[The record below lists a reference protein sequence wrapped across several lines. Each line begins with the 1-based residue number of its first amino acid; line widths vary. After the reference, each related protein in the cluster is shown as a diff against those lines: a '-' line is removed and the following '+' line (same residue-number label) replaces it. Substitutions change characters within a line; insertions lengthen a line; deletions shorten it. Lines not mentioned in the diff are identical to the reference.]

1 MRENILYDR
10 VKNLILAYDFA
21 KPFAIY
27 LKEFFRANRQMGA
40 RDRRETRDFC
50 FNYLRIGKNLPQENF
65 INRLAIASFLCSEK
79 NSTSLDYLISNHSVL
94 SINDIGLDLD
104 KKIELVKA
112 QFPDFSLDLVFTDH
126 QLLGE
131 QINKE
136 KFERSLLIQPRVWI
150 RIKKGFQDAVVD
162 ELKSLDIPFQNEEI
176 NILSFNPT
184 QNLEQLKSFI
194 AGNFEIQDINSG
206 KIADFFTPKKD
217 DKWWDM
223 CAASGGKSLC
233 LIDKEPNIY
242 ILATDIRENILKN
255 YSHRMRK
262 NDFSGYEIQKIDL
275 TKKSIDPGDRFDGI
289 IADVPC
295 TGSGTWARSP
305 EHLLNNHAKNVLQ
318 FYQPL
323 QRKLVENSIVNLREN
338 GQLIYSTCSVFASE
352 NEENVAY
359 FLEKLPLK
367 LKEMKTLEG
376 YEMKADSL
384 FVASFV
390 KISKK

>member
-162 ELKSLDIPFQNEEI
+162 ELKSLDIPFQNEGI

>member
-1 MRENILYDR
+1 
-10 VKNLILAYDFA
+10 
-21 KPFAIY
+21 
-27 LKEFFRANRQMGA
+27 
-40 RDRRETRDFC
+40 
-50 FNYLRIGKNLPQENF
+50 
-65 INRLAIASFLCSEK
+65 
-79 NSTSLDYLISNHSVL
+79 
-94 SINDIGLDLD
+94 
-104 KKIELVKA
+104 
-112 QFPDFSLDLVFTDH
+112 
-126 QLLGE
+126 
-131 QINKE
+131 
-136 KFERSLLIQPRVWI
+136 
-150 RIKKGFQDAVVD
+150 
-162 ELKSLDIPFQNEEI
+162 
-176 NILSFNPT
+176 
-184 QNLEQLKSFI
+184 
-194 AGNFEIQDINSG
+194 
-206 KIADFFTPKKD
+206 
-217 DKWWDM
+217 M

>member
-136 KFERSLLIQPRVWI
+136 KFEKSLLIQPRVWI

>member
-79 NSTSLDYLISNHSVL
+79 NSTSLEYLISNHSVL

-112 QFPDFSLDLVFTDH
+112 QFPDFSLDLLFTDH

-150 RIKKGFQDAVVD
+150 RIKKGFQDVVVD

-206 KIADFFTPKKD
+206 KIADFFTPQKD

-390 KISKK
+390 KVSKK

>member
-1 MRENILYDR
+1 M
-10 VKNLILAYDFA
+10 
-21 KPFAIY
+21 
-27 LKEFFRANRQMGA
+27 
-40 RDRRETRDFC
+40 
-50 FNYLRIGKNLPQENF
+50 PQENF

-112 QFPDFSLDLVFTDH
+112 QFPDFSLDLLFTDH
-126 QLLGE
+126 ELLGE

-162 ELKSLDIPFQNEEI
+162 ELKSLDIPFQNEEK

>member
-65 INRLAIASFLCSEK
+65 INRLAIAAFLCSEK
-79 NSTSLDYLISNHSVL
+79 NSPSLDYLISNNSVF
-94 SINDIGLDLD
+94 SISDIGLDLD
-104 KKIELVKA
+104 RKIELVKA
-112 QFPDFSLDLVFTDH
+112 QFPDFSLDLIFTEH
-126 QLLGE
+126 QLLGG
-131 QINKE
+131 QIIKE

-150 RIKKGFQDAVVD
+150 RIKKNFHDVVID
-162 ELKSLDIPFQNEEI
+162 ELKSLEIPFQEEGTTI
-176 NILSFNPT
+176 ISFNPT
-184 QNLEQLKSFI
+184 QNLEQLKSFV

-206 KIADFFTPKKD
+206 KIADFFNPKKD

-223 CAASGGKSLC
+223 CAASGGKSLA
-233 LIDKEPNIY
+233 LIDKESQIY

-295 TGSGTWARSP
+295 TGSGTWARNP

-338 GQLIYSTCSVFASE
+338 GQLIYSTCSVFAAE

-359 FLEKLPLK
+359 FLDKLPLE
-367 LKEMKTLEG
+367 LKEMKILEG

-390 KISKK
+390 KVSKK

>member
-10 VKNLILAYDFA
+10 VKNLILAYDFT

-40 RDRRETRDFC
+40 RDRRETRDLC

-65 INRLAIASFLCSEK
+65 IIRLAIASFICSEK
-79 NSTSLDYLISNHSVL
+79 TSPALDYLISNNLNL
-94 SINDIGLDLD
+94 SINNIDLDLE

-112 QFPDFSLDLVFTDH
+112 QFPDFSMDQIFTEH
-126 QLLGE
+126 QLLGD

-136 KFERSLLIQPRVWI
+136 KFEKSLLIQPRVWI
-150 RIKKGFQDAVVD
+150 RIKKEFRDVVID
-162 ELKSLDIPFQNEEI
+162 ELKSMEIQFQDEGI

-184 QNLEQLKSFI
+184 QNLEQLKSFM

-206 KIADFFTPKKD
+206 KIADFFNPKKD

-305 EHLLNNHAKNVLQ
+305 EHLLNNHSKNVLQ

-338 GQLIYSTCSVFASE
+338 GQLIYSTCSVFAAE

-359 FLEKLPLK
+359 FLEKLPLE
-367 LKEMKTLEG
+367 LKEMKTLQG

-390 KISKK
+390 KVSKK

>member
-136 KFERSLLIQPRVWI
+136 KFEKSLLIQPRVWI
-150 RIKKGFQDAVVD
+150 RIKKGFQDVVVD

-262 NDFSGYEIQKIDL
+262 NNFTGYEIQKIDL

>member
-112 QFPDFSLDLVFTDH
+112 QFPDFSLDLLFTDH

-150 RIKKGFQDAVVD
+150 RIKKGFQDVVVD

>member
-136 KFERSLLIQPRVWI
+136 KFEKSLLIQPRVWI
-150 RIKKGFQDAVVD
+150 RIKKGFQDVVVD

>member
-27 LKEFFRANRQMGA
+27 LKEFFRVNRQMGA

-79 NSTSLDYLISNHSVL
+79 NSTSLDYLISKHSVL
-94 SINDIGLDLD
+94 SIDDIGLDLD

-112 QFPDFSLDLVFTDH
+112 QFPDFSLDLLFTDH

-184 QNLEQLKSFI
+184 QNIEQLKSFI

-206 KIADFFTPKKD
+206 KIADFFNPKKD

-262 NDFSGYEIQKIDL
+262 NNFTGYEIQKIDL

>member
-112 QFPDFSLDLVFTDH
+112 QFPDFSLDLLFTDH
-126 QLLGE
+126 QLLSE

-150 RIKKGFQDAVVD
+150 RIKKEFQDVVID
-162 ELKSLDIPFQNEEI
+162 ELKSLDIPFQNEGI

>member
-150 RIKKGFQDAVVD
+150 RIKKGFQDVVVD

-262 NDFSGYEIQKIDL
+262 NNFTGYEIQKIDL